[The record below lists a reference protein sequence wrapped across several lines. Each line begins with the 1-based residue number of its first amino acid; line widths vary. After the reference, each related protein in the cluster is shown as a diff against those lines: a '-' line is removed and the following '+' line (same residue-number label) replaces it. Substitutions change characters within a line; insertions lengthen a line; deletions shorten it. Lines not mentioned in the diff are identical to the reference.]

1 MPGEASLLDQLL
13 AASPDAVL
21 LVDQDGIITRA
32 WGATVRVFGYTDQE
46 LVGQSVEL
54 LVPQAERARHVHV
67 RESFADGGQQRPMGS
82 GITVEGQRRDGSRVP
97 LDIKL
102 TPVHVDGRRL
112 VAAFA
117 RDVTHLA
124 ETQRLLMDRTR
135 ALEALDQ
142 EKNRVLG
149 VAAHDLRNPLAA
161 LKGFTDLLEA
171 GIFGDLEQRAPGLVG
186 RVGRSVDYM
195 ARLVDGLVDF
205 SVIESG
211 HISLDREPTDMRAL
225 VDGAVAVERLAARRR
240 DIDLQVHLDPH
251 LGPVEVD
258 PGKVEQVVHNLVGN
272 AIRYTPDGS
281 QVRVRLWREGGHV
294 VLQVDDD
301 GPGIAADQH
310 ETLFQPFT
318 RGRAANGQPVAS
330 RDHKGVGLGLAI
342 VQRIVVGHGGHISVE
357 SPPGKGA
364 CFTVRLPA

>member
-21 LVDQDGIITRA
+21 LVDEDGRITRA
-32 WGATVRVFGYTDQE
+32 WGATERVFGYAPDE
-46 LVGQSVEL
+46 LVGESIEL
-54 LVPQAERARHVHV
+54 LVPPAERARHVQH
-67 RESFADGGQQRPMGS
+67 RTSFAGEGKQRPMGS
-82 GITVEGQRRDGSRVP
+82 GLTVDGLRRDGSHVP

-102 TPVHVDGRRL
+102 TPVQVDGRRL
-112 VAAFA
+112 FAAFA

-171 GIFGDLEQRAPGLVG
+171 GIFGDLEARAPGLVG
-186 RVGRSVDYM
+186 RVARSVDYM
-195 ARLVDGLVDF
+195 SRLVDGLVDF

-211 HISLDREPTDMRAL
+211 HISLDREPTDLGAL

-240 DIDLQVHLDPH
+240 EIDLQVE
-251 LGPVEVD
+251 LGADLGQVDVD
-258 PGKVEQVVHNLVGN
+258 PAKIEQVVHNLVGN
-272 AIRYTPDGS
+272 AIRFTPDGS
-281 QVRVRLWREGGHV
+281 QVRVKAWREAGHV
-294 VLQVDDD
+294 LLQVDDD
-301 GPGIAADQH
+301 GPGIAVDQP

-318 RGRAANGQPVAS
+318 RGRGAVAS
-330 RDHKGVGLGLAI
+330 GHKGAGLGLAI
-342 VQRIVVGHGGHISVE
+342 VHRIVTGHGGHITVD
-357 SPPGKGA
+357 SPPGRGA
-364 CFTVRLPA
+364 CFTVRLPAS